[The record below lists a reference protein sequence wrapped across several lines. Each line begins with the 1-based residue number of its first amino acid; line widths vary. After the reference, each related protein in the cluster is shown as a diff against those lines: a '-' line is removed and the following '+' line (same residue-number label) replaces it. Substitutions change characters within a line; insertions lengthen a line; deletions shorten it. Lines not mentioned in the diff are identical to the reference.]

1 MQILLTSAHAESQ
14 SQQRNLEKAPPMQN
28 ITSIFGHEPMRR
40 GEEPE
45 YYRVGVR
52 GVTRIDAPEYRNAV
66 GNHWFTVWVGDKMLA
81 QMQSVAVSTILYD
94 EPSK

>member
-1 MQILLTSAHAESQ
+1 
-14 SQQRNLEKAPPMQN
+14 MQN